1 MNFKEPLP
9 TGCQLPDDIFVIW
22 PDHVLRENARMKILV
37 VEDEVKLGEYLRK
50 GLTEEG
56 FVVDVA
62 NNGIDGL
69 HLAVEGQY
77 DVMVLDR
84 MLPGIDGLGVLA
96 ALRQSKSTPV
106 LMLTAL
112 SRVEDRVS
120 GLQSGADDYLVKPF
134 AFSELVARIRVLMR
148 RVTPG
153 QTLAEASV
161 LKLAD
166 LEVDLM
172 RRKAC
177 RAGQRL
183 DLTAKEFNL
192 LILLLRRQGEVLSRT
207 EIAEQVWD
215 MNFDS
220 ETNVI
225 EVAIRRLRSKL
236 DLPFDRPLLHTRRGM
251 GYVLEDRSS

>member
-1 MNFKEPLP
+1 M
-9 TGCQLPDDIFVIW
+9 D
-22 PDHVLRENARMKILV
+22 ENTAMKILV
-37 VEDEVKLGEYLRK
+37 IEDEVKLAEYLRK

-69 HLAVEGQY
+69 HLAVEGQH
-77 DVMVLDR
+77 DVIVLDR

-96 ALRQSKSTPV
+96 ALRRTKQTPV

-120 GLQSGADDYLVKPF
+120 GLQGGADDYLIKPY
-134 AFSELVARIRVLMR
+134 AFSELVARVQVLLR
-148 RVTPG
+148 RASPDRLQAEVTVLS
-153 QTLAEASV
+153 LAT
-161 LKLAD
+161 
-166 LEVDLM
+166 LEVDLL
-172 RRKAC
+172 RRKAT
-177 RAGQRL
+177 RDGQRL

-192 LILLLRRQGEVLSRT
+192 LTLLLRRQGEVLSRT
-207 EIAEQVWD
+207 QIAEQVWD

-220 ETNVI
+220 ETNVV

-236 DLPFDRPLLHTRRGM
+236 DQPFDRPLLHTLRGM
-251 GYVLEDRSS
+251 GYVLEDRPI